1 MDNDDSKANTLLP
14 LETNWT
20 MNVAAV
26 ARTLR
31 VCCYSTTCKNSVG
44 TFWPFLR
51 AVPNWLRWSLISL
64 ILIQAQRA
72 QSEQGKDILREVGSI
87 WKQVWGMCGPHWNL
101 ESDSSL
107 WKTSLCLKKCKPQR
121 RGILR
126 NTLSG
131 SQSLNVLQRSDF
143 RKTLL
148 QLQRWSNSGSSRQSS
163 R

>member
-72 QSEQGKDILREVGSI
+72 QSEQGKEDPEAPVESQQHETESWTLELRTGWRSWWNHQPTQRPAGCLWLPI
-87 WKQVWGMCGPHWNL
+87 WDTDPS
-101 ESDSSL
+101 E
-107 WKTSLCLKKCKPQR
+107 
-121 RGILR
+121 
-126 NTLSG
+126 NTLFGSPLDKTAADFSG
-131 SQSLNVLQRSDF
+131 
-143 RKTLL
+143 
-148 QLQRWSNSGSSRQSS
+148 NSH
-163 R
+163 